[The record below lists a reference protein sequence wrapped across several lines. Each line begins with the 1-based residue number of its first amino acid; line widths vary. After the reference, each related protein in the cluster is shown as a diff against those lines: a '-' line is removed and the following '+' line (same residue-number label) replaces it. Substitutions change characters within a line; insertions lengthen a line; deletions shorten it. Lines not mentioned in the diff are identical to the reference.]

1 MPYYW
6 RARHKY
12 RSQFAKKIHTLTDK
26 CKYSV
31 FTKPS
36 YKWFIFVTKIL
47 LASSGTTFAHR
58 WTSSSNTYW
67 LIQAKS
73 RLNVHTATF
82 LVQASKLKTHKLTH
96 SGEEPFICIQCN
108 FSCTQ
113 ADNLKRH
120 TGEKTHKCAQCDYS
134 FIHCQMLENHM
145 RTHTGDVWS
154 MCSFLCSVS
163 RSESTQAQTHKRET
177 FQLWPMWSY
186 LCSSWHS
193 ESTHAR
199 NPTNMSSVTIPV
211 LTHAS
216 RLKRHR
222 LKHTGEKPFKCD
234 QCNYSCTQAGD
245 LKIHKR
251 KYTGEKPFNCDQ
263 CDYSCTRPECLKV
276 HKRNHTGEKPFKCDQ
291 CSYSCK
297 QSGHLQRHTR
307 KMHKA
312 TENL

>member
-1 MPYYW
+1 MPDPTLYFYFLPAVKVHLVQNTSSLAQFCFHSIRTLLWCFMPYYW

-12 RSQFAKKIHTLTDK
+12 RSQFAKKIHTMTDK

-47 LASSGTTFAHR
+47 LASSATTFAHR
-58 WTSSSNTYW
+58 RTSSSNTYW

-120 TGEKTHKCAQCDYS
+120 MKTHTGEKTHKCAQCDYS

-163 RSESTQAQTHKRET
+163 RSESTEIVVYFSDFH
-177 FQLWPMWSY
+177 
-186 LCSSWHS
+186 
-193 ESTHAR
+193 
-199 NPTNMSSVTIPV
+199 
-211 LTHAS
+211 
-216 RLKRHR
+216 
-222 LKHTGEKPFKCD
+222 
-234 QCNYSCTQAGD
+234 
-245 LKIHKR
+245 
-251 KYTGEKPFNCDQ
+251 
-263 CDYSCTRPECLKV
+263 
-276 HKRNHTGEKPFKCDQ
+276 
-291 CSYSCK
+291 
-297 QSGHLQRHTR
+297 
-307 KMHKA
+307 
-312 TENL
+312 